1 MPFEAIGRW
10 VSGADPNKEARRAE
24 RKQQKAVNKQT
35 NQSNQYNR
43 NIYKTEKKNYEEERE
58 YAYDTAITNWE
69 YGKQIQDY
77 QYAQSLAAYEKSA
90 SIYESQ
96 LGYNEQAVSLAIG
109 DNEAALQDL
118 ALQQAFQREAMH
130 SDLMN
135 EMQTEGLN
143 LLTSVKSA
151 GISKLE
157 QGVKLAGIKSGRRF
171 GNESIQQNLNEITRQ
186 NTFEKEAK
194 FVEGLQKSGKAALG
208 QSGVSRAKTLQST
221 ASESFRELTALSS
234 SLSGSRKKAAIDLLK
249 LNVDSSLAETQ
260 VGLNLD
266 RLALDIESAKDKYE
280 LAINIAQDEVKYNN
294 KILGAN
300 MQSAINQMGRNIQQI
315 ELQKMQAD
323 MQAEANLNLFPEE
336 LDYAPEPQLPPK
348 RRFVEPPEFEAPTIP
363 KGPRVATG
371 VAAAVDII
379 GEVGQAVSMVAGIPG
394 VGKALG
400 GGLTEFG
407 KLFGIGN
414 ASAGAAA
421 SAVKAGFGAAAATDA
436 GINTG
441 TIFGQT
447 FGQGS
452 SLFNS

>member
-1 MPFEAIGRW
+1 
-10 VSGADPNKEARRAE
+10 
-24 RKQQKAVNKQT
+24 
-35 NQSNQYNR
+35 
-43 NIYKTEKKNYEEERE
+43 
-58 YAYDTAITNWE
+58 
-69 YGKQIQDY
+69 
-77 QYAQSLAAYEKSA
+77 
-90 SIYESQ
+90 
-96 LGYNEQAVSLAIG
+96 
-109 DNEAALQDL
+109 
-118 ALQQAFQREAMH
+118 MH

-348 RRFVEPPEFEAPTIP
+348 RRFVEPPEELDSTY
-363 KGPRVATG
+363 
-371 VAAAVDII
+371 
-379 GEVGQAVSMVAGIPG
+379 
-394 VGKALG
+394 
-400 GGLTEFG
+400 
-407 KLFGIGN
+407 
-414 ASAGAAA
+414 
-421 SAVKAGFGAAAATDA
+421 
-436 GINTG
+436 
-441 TIFGQT
+441 
-447 FGQGS
+447 
-452 SLFNS
+452 NS

>member
-1 MPFEAIGRW
+1 MAIGETIGR
-10 VSGADPNKEARRAE
+10 VLSGDDPNKEQRAVEREAR
-24 RKQQKAVNKQT
+24 KAAKKQT
-35 NQSNQYNR
+35 NATNRYNR
-43 NIYKTEKKNYEEERE
+43 NVYKTDKKNEEVFRE

-294 KILGAN
+294 KILSAN

-336 LDYAPEPQLPPK
+336 LDYAPEPQMQPK
-348 RRFVEPPEFEAPTIP
+348 RRFVEPEELDIPIIP
-363 KGPRVATG
+363 KGPRVSTG
-371 VAAAVDII
+371 VSAAVDVI
-379 GEVGQAVSMVAGIPG
+379 GEVGEIVSMAMGIPG
-394 VGKALG
+394 VGKAVG
-400 GGLTEFG
+400 SGLTKFG
-407 KLFGIGN
+407 KLFGQGN
-414 ASAGAAA
+414 ASAGAGAGLSTSTINQIGSYAA
-421 SAVKAGFGAAAATDA
+421 DSP
-436 GINTG
+436 N
-441 TIFGQT
+441 
-447 FGQGS
+447 
-452 SLFNS
+452 LLP

>member
-1 MPFEAIGRW
+1 
-10 VSGADPNKEARRAE
+10 
-24 RKQQKAVNKQT
+24 
-35 NQSNQYNR
+35 
-43 NIYKTEKKNYEEERE
+43 
-58 YAYDTAITNWE
+58 
-69 YGKQIQDY
+69 
-77 QYAQSLAAYEKSA
+77 
-90 SIYESQ
+90 
-96 LGYNEQAVSLAIG
+96 
-109 DNEAALQDL
+109 
-118 ALQQAFQREAMH
+118 
-130 SDLMN
+130 
-135 EMQTEGLN
+135 MQTEGLN

-294 KILGAN
+294 KILSAN

-336 LDYAPEPQLPPK
+336 LDYAPEPQMQPK
-348 RRFVEPPEFEAPTIP
+348 RRFVEPEELDIPIIP
-363 KGPRVATG
+363 KGPRVSTG
-371 VAAAVDII
+371 VSAAVDVI
-379 GEVGQAVSMVAGIPG
+379 GEVGEIVSMAMGIPG
-394 VGKALG
+394 VGKAVG
-400 GGLTEFG
+400 SGLTQFG
-407 KLFGIGN
+407 KLFGQGN
-414 ASAGAAA
+414 AS
-421 SAVKAGFGAAAATDA
+421 SGF
-436 GINTG
+436 
-441 TIFGQT
+441 T
-447 FGQGS
+447 FGTNDIADFGGGKGY
-452 SLFNS
+452 F